1 MLALSGRATC
11 ALFHTRAEADMT
23 ESVYKVI
30 ELIGTSNESWEKAAA
45 AAVERAGKTLRDL
58 RVAEVV
64 KLDLQLDAKG
74 KIEAYRAKVNVSFKF
89 EGD

>member
-1 MLALSGRATC
+1 VA
-11 ALFHTRAEADMT
+11 
-23 ESVYKVI
+23 ESVYKIITLV
-30 ELIGTSNESWEKAAA
+30 GTSTESWEKAAK

-64 KLDLQLDAKG
+64 ELDMQLDKG
-74 KIEAYRAKVNVSFKF
+74 QVEAYRAKVRVSFKF